1 MADVTNL
8 ADYMERSTIPRSSPP
23 VNISTSSSAVT
34 PPIAVGVLGPSWQT
48 QREPYRAPARYEFES
63 KISALEQ
70 RVGRI
75 EKAAVGF
82 VKINILPSKSLK
94 EPLDAVVEPDADG
107 FIARTVDLPLYG
119 SGDDVVEAIDALKC
133 EIESLYNDLMEDDE
147 FNEEWL
153 RIKKF
158 LEERIFEK

>member
-1 MADVTNL
+1 MAGVTNL
-8 ADYMERSTIPRSSPP
+8 ADFLERTTVSRISSTP
-23 VNISTSSSAVT
+23 STSPSVSPT
-34 PPIAVGVLGPSWQT
+34 TTAVGPGFPGQT
-48 QREPYRAPARYEFES
+48 QREPYRAPARHELES

-75 EKAAVGF
+75 GKAAVGF

-94 EPLDAVVEPDADG
+94 EPLDAVVEPDANG

-147 FNEEWL
+147 FSEEWL
-153 RIKKF
+153 RIKGF
-158 LEERIFEK
+158 LEERIVTK